1 MFYYRFF
8 NEIIKFGE
16 CKDISAVYSTM
27 ESLKTLFQTDIILNE
42 TLDGIK
48 NNYIS
53 YNNEIINNIL
63 ENGYNEQITNN
74 ILKPLTNIFNNV
86 IENKFACVYDNSI
99 SLDNKKDNT
108 KEQTNDN
115 KKEQAKDNK
124 KDKINDNKDINEFDI
139 YTFIDLLDSTNIIKN
154 GVFVCSNYK
163 DYSLAKIQLLNILYS
178 SDDDVL
184 FKDISQILN
193 NILTNDIDLIEQTEN
208 IIYLG
213 TEYDNDIITTL
224 KNSVISS
231 TDSHIFAFMDTNII
245 KDDNEFKK
253 MVLNNITPNIIYKT
267 NFNYWLFDCIPNK
280 SKLFEPTYIT
290 LIAHD
295 ENDNKQTTNNNFM
308 QIGSNETITEDNEK
322 EINIIHSFGTD
333 WTQIKRNEPKQDFDR
348 ERIELIKELKLFELE
363 SSFYNDFNTLFLTDD
378 RDIICNSHNKF
389 NRLHIN
395 KNILYAKPR
404 TIKIQIKNILKQIVV
419 RETTINKHNNG
430 IFPLIDSV
438 NTNHGI
444 IARID
449 SYDVEA
455 SETDPIISIGF
466 RRGGKGVVFVHSYNL
481 SRCRNV
487 KLFRVL
493 KELEQKKEEKKKFEK
508 IYDYKTLT
516 QGKKI
521 KTFKQIKEEKQK
533 YNSPNEQDDNKAITE
548 NDNKNK
554 NIKKIKINPYNVAF
568 CLQKALKEVIKDE
581 DPEKYLTDKSISNL
595 TIDLIV

>member
-16 CKDISAVYSTM
+16 CKDISAVYSTI
-27 ESLKTLFQTDIILNE
+27 ESLKSLFQTDIILNE

-63 ENGYNEQITNN
+63 ENEYNEQMTNN
-74 ILKPLTNIFNNV
+74 ILKSLTNIFNNI

-99 SLDNKKDNT
+99 SLDNEKDKE
-108 KEQTNDN
+108 KEQTKNN
-115 KKEQAKDNK
+115 EKDN
-124 KDKINDNKDINEFDI
+124 DKNINEFDI
-139 YTFIDLLDSTNIIKN
+139 YTFINLLDASNIIKN

-253 MVLNNITPNIIYKT
+253 MILNNITPNIIYKT

-295 ENDNKQTTNNNFM
+295 EKDSKQTTTNNFM
-308 QIGSNETITEDNEK
+308 QIGGNETITEDNEK

-363 SSFYNDFNTLFLTDD
+363 SSFYNDFNTLFSTDD
-378 RDIICNSHNKF
+378 KDIICNSHNKF

-444 IARID
+444 IARIN

-533 YNSPNEQDDNKAITE
+533 YNSANEQD
-548 NDNKNK
+548 DNKNK

>member
-16 CKDISAVYSTM
+16 CKDISAVYSTI
-27 ESLKTLFQTDIILNE
+27 ESLKSLFQTDIILNE

-99 SLDNKKDNT
+99 SLDNEKDNT
-108 KEQTNDN
+108 K
-115 KKEQAKDNK
+115 
-124 KDKINDNKDINEFDI
+124 DKTNDNKDINEFDI
-139 YTFIDLLDSTNIIKN
+139 YLFINLLDASNIVKN
-154 GVFVCSNYK
+154 GIFVCSNYK

-253 MVLNNITPNIIYKT
+253 MILNNITPNIIYKT
-267 NFNYWLFDCIPNK
+267 NFKYWLFDCIPNK

-295 ENDNKQTTNNNFM
+295 ENDNKQITNNNFM
-308 QIGSNETITEDNEK
+308 QIGSNEMITEDNEK
-322 EINIIHSFGTD
+322 EIIIIHSFGTD

-389 NRLHIN
+389 NKLHIN

-533 YNSPNEQDDNKAITE
+533 YNSANEQDDNKAITE